1 MLEKDKLKHIGHE
14 QREVI
19 HSRSLHSFFTIAIQF
34 FTVPYSI
41 LTNALVNSPITV
53 THVAELGFLAGE
65 LAIKHQGVRRQ
76 SFRNTKHLEGDLE

>member
-1 MLEKDKLKHIGHE
+1 M
-14 QREVI
+14 
-19 HSRSLHSFFTIAIQF
+19 HSWSLYGFFTIAIQF
-34 FTVPYSI
+34 FTVPYSF

-76 SFRNTKHLEGDLE
+76 SFRNTKHFEGDLE